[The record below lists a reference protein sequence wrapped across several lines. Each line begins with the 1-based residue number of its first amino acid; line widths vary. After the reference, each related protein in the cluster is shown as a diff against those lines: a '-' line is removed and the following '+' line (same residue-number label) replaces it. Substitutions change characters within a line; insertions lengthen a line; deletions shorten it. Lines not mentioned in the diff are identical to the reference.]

1 MPRRPQKVLVLRRSR
16 SLTRR
21 SQFAMYYVG
30 YGLCAIAGGLVLTF
44 VAFLLFLF
52 LCNCLGVT
60 DPAGNSDALLVLL
73 AFEIGVL
80 SVYGVLVLR
89 TVKSRINKV
98 AFHLPSYRRD
108 PAACR

>member
-1 MPRRPQKVLVLRRSR
+1 
-16 SLTRR
+16 
-21 SQFAMYYVG
+21 MYYVG

-60 DPAGNSDALLVLL
+60 DPAGNSEALLVLL
-73 AFEIGVL
+73 AFEIAVL

-89 TVKSRINKV
+89 AVKSRINKM